1 MRPLPLACSFLLGL
15 IAAPLAAQSG
25 DTPASVTA
33 AAIDAGRKIF
43 HADGNC
49 FQCHGG
55 NLDGGPIA
63 PALATGTFKDAK
75 DGSYDAI
82 VGVITNGV
90 PGTAMVSHPGGISDD
105 QLKQVAAYVWAVSH
119 KKAKP

>member
-1 MRPLPLACSFLLGL
+1 MHSLPLTLSLVAGL
-15 IAAPLAAQSG
+15 VAAPLTAQSS
-25 DTPASVTA
+25 DTPAQVTP

-55 NLDGGPIA
+55 NLEGGPIA
-63 PALATGTFKDAK
+63 PALATGEFKRAT
-75 DGSYDAI
+75 GGTYDAI
-82 VGVITNGV
+82 IGVVTNGV
-90 PGTAMVSHPGGISDD
+90 PGTAMVSHPGGISDE
-105 QLKQVAAYVWAVSH
+105 QVKQVAAYVWAVSH

>member
-1 MRPLPLACSFLLGL
+1 MHRYPMCAAVVAGL
-15 IAAPLAAQSG
+15 IAAPLAAQSAVVPSQV
-25 DTPASVTA
+25 TPAAV
-33 AAIDAGRKIF
+33 DAGRKIF

-55 NLDGGPIA
+55 NLEGGPIA

-75 DGSYDAI
+75 DGTFDAI
-82 VGVITNGV
+82 VGVVTNGV
-90 PGTAMVSHPGGISDD
+90 PGTAMVSHPGGISGD
-105 QLKQVAAYVWAVSH
+105 QVKQVAAYVWAVSH